1 MQDVKELIKAESVF
15 KIVTNIICI
24 KKEGDVIKKENVED
38 KREGEGLWIETW
50 EKERK
55 KSQKMDEEE
64 NPQVRG

>member
-1 MQDVKELIKAESVF
+1 MF